1 MNHRRHI
8 TAATLALALLGTAA
22 PALAADSLTTRV
34 ALGLGNAIAAQ
45 GNAAFQQIRNDL
57 REELSERFHSLL
69 PHNPAE
75 QARTEPETESAD
87 DMPVS
92 NH

>member
-34 ALGLGNAIAAQ
+34 
-45 GNAAFQQIRNDL
+45 
-57 REELSERFHSLL
+57 FHSLL